1 MSSRPTHVPLP
12 EDAGSGVPAVDF
24 GETRIGPVTFRW
36 GARTYIMG
44 IVNVTPD
51 SFSGDGLMAH
61 PGAAPA
67 STTASSEP
75 SSLVE
80 AAVAQARRM
89 IAEGAD
95 LLDVGGESTRPAAP
109 AVTEPEELRR
119 VVPVVRAV
127 REALPALPISVD
139 TTKPA
144 VAEASLDA
152 GANLLNDIWG
162 TDSSDALARIAA
174 EREVP
179 LVVMHNRREARYV
192 NVIAEVIA
200 DLQRAV
206 ERAVAAGVPWERII
220 VDPGMGFGKTPEQ
233 NLALLQELAA
243 LRLLRRPVLL
253 GMSRKS
259 TIGIV
264 LGLPVTERLEGTLA
278 TTALGV
284 AAGVDIVR
292 VHDVEPN
299 IRVARMCDAIVRR

>member
-1 MSSRPTHVPLP
+1 MSSRSSSVLLP
-12 EDAGSGVPAVDF
+12 EGAGSGVPPVDL
-24 GETRIGPVTFRW
+24 GETSIGPVTFRW
-36 GARTYIMG
+36 GARTYLMG

-51 SFSGDGLMAH
+51 SFSGDGLMA
-61 PGAAPA
+61 PA
-67 STTASSEP
+67 KP
-75 SSLVE
+75 RSLVE
-80 AAVAQARRM
+80 VAVAHARRM
-89 IAEGAD
+89 AAEGAD
-95 LLDVGGESTRPAAP
+95 ILVIGGESTRPGAP
-109 AVTEPEELRR
+109 PVEEPEELRR

-139 TTKPA
+139 TTKPG
-144 VAEASLDA
+144 VAEASLEA

-162 TDSSDALARIAA
+162 TGSSGAIARIAA
-174 EREVP
+174 ERNVP
-179 LVVMHNRREARYV
+179 LVVMHNRHEARYV

-200 DLQRAV
+200 DLERAI
-206 ERAVAAGVPWERII
+206 ERAVAAGVPWDHII

-233 NLALLQELAA
+233 NLALLHDLAA
-243 LRLLRRPVLL
+243 FRLLGRPVLL

-259 TIGIV
+259 TVGIV

-299 IRVARMCDAIVRR
+299 SRVARMCDAIVRR

>member
-1 MSSRPTHVPLP
+1 MSSRPSFVPLP
-12 EDAGSGVPAVDF
+12 EGAGSGVPPMDL
-24 GETRIGPVTFRW
+24 GETSIGPVTFRW
-36 GARTYIMG
+36 GARTYLMG

-51 SFSGDGLMAH
+51 SFSGDGLMVRG
-61 PGAAPA
+61 GAAPA
-67 STTASSEP
+67 SMVAPAEPASM
-75 SSLVE
+75 VE

-89 IAEGAD
+89 VAEGAD

-109 AVTEPEELRR
+109 PVAEPEELRR

-139 TTKPA
+139 TTKPG
-144 VAEASLDA
+144 VAEASLEA

-162 TDSSDALARIAA
+162 TGSSGAIARIAA
-174 EREVP
+174 ERNVP
-179 LVVMHNRREARYV
+179 LVVMHNRHEARYV

-200 DLQRAV
+200 DLERAI
-206 ERAVAAGVPWERII
+206 ERAVAAGVPWDHII

-233 NLALLQELAA
+233 NLALLHDLAA
-243 LRLLRRPVLL
+243 FRLLGRPVLL

-259 TIGIV
+259 TVGIV

-299 IRVARMCDAIVRR
+299 SRVARMCDAIVRR